1 MEATVLVLDA
11 APSADDTL
19 GFVATTTPIQTF
31 GPGSEP
37 RRSTLAIDAAIAK
50 QLAERDQMLL
60 VSPTS
65 TSIKQ
70 HRIVSVENQTITLD
84 DDVSTS
90 IDATWRALPLERR
103 QRMSVPVALISVL
116 GIAAGLGVIHGLL
129 VTRVRLQPFVV
140 TLCGLLIYRS
150 LSRWLV
156 GDQPVGFGNEYETN
170 LSQIGI
176 GKWVIAS
183 GEGWSFGIPYP
194 FFVMIAVAI
203 LAAVLLNLSVW
214 GRYLLALGRNEEAA
228 RYSGIDTGKVT
239 LAAYVFG
246 VVLSAIGGILFA
258 LDANSVSPSSFGNV
272 FELYA
277 IAAAVLG
284 GCSLRGGEGSIF
296 GVIVGT
302 AVMQVLNN
310 MIVLLKISDTLEFAI
325 IGMVILLGVI
335 ADETVRRVM
344 AARRARSSA
353 ATT

>member
-1 MEATVLVLDA
+1 M
-11 APSADDTL
+11 
-19 GFVATTTPIQTF
+19 
-31 GPGSEP
+31 
-37 RRSTLAIDAAIAK
+37 
-50 QLAERDQMLL
+50 
-60 VSPTS
+60 
-65 TSIKQ
+65 
-70 HRIVSVENQTITLD
+70 
-84 DDVSTS
+84 
-90 IDATWRALPLERR
+90 
-103 QRMSVPVALISVL
+103 
-116 GIAAGLGVIHGLL
+116 
-129 VTRVRLQPFVV
+129 
-140 TLCGLLIYRS
+140 
-150 LSRWLV
+150 
-156 GDQPVGFGNEYETN
+156 
-170 LSQIGI
+170 
-176 GKWVIAS
+176 
-183 GEGWSFGIPYP
+183 
-194 FFVMIAVAI
+194 
-203 LAAVLLNLSVW
+203 
-214 GRYLLALGRNEEAA
+214 
-228 RYSGIDTGKVT
+228 T